1 MDLIKRNSKSIYSEE
16 ETEMNVEWLDNGEVV
31 DTGYG
36 FVNNK
41 GIEVCSDS
49 ELVE

>member
-1 MDLIKRNSKSIYSEE
+1 MSTDFEGA
-16 ETEMNVEWLDNGEVV
+16 TEMAYKHLDDGEFI

-36 FVNNK
+36 FISNN

-49 ELVE
+49 ELE

>member
-1 MDLIKRNSKSIYSEE
+1 MRNSMNTDFEE
-16 ETEMNVEWLDNGEVV
+16 VTKMAFELLDDGDVI

-36 FVNNK
+36 FMSNK

-49 ELVE
+49 ELE

>member
-1 MDLIKRNSKSIYSEE
+1 MEFKF
-16 ETEMNVEWLDNGEVV
+16 LDNGEFV

-36 FVNNK
+36 FISNK

-49 ELVE
+49 ELREVENYE